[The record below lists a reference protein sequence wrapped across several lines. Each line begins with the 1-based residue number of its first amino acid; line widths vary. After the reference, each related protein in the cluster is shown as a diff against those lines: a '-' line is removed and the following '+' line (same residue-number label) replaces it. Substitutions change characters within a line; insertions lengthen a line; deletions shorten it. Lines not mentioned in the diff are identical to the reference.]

1 MTILNFFS
9 PLFRKKHFA
18 KQDVSK
24 TELKRCLTTVDL
36 TFLGIGSTL
45 GAGAYILSGQVAKEK
60 AGPAVVLSFLVAA
73 VASLLAGLC
82 YAEFGARVPRTGSA
96 YVYSYVT
103 VGEIWAFV
111 IGWNLILEYV
121 IGTSSVARAWSAYFD
136 TLVGGKIEAFTLE
149 HLKINVSWLA
159 DYPDFLAFSICILL
173 SILLGIGVKESSRF
187 NTIFT
192 IVNLIVLTYVII
204 CGMFKADTD
213 NWKIP
218 EDDVPPKYG
227 DGGFFPY
234 GFSGM
239 ISGAATC
246 FYGFVGFD
254 CIATTGEEAKNPR
267 RAIPISIVI
276 SLFFIFIAYFGISMT
291 ITLMCP
297 YFLLDEKAPLP
308 FVFDYVGWTS
318 AKYVISI
325 GAVCALSTSLLG
337 AMFPLP
343 RVIYA
348 MASDGIIFRFLA
360 RINSRTKTPVLAT
373 ILSGVFAGLMALI
386 FDLDEL
392 VNMMSIGTLLAY
404 TLVAFS
410 VVVLR
415 YRASNDKDSDS
426 VNGVDTHYSNGVGLS
441 PSSISSTRLRIVHSD
456 VPTQRSE
463 NISKI
468 CIGVTCT
475 AIIAISV
482 LIVFALDDIAKAK
495 WWALLLLIITSTCLV
510 AGGSILALLPQDST
524 ELAFKVPLVPL
535 LPLFSIWFNVILML
549 KLDYQTWIRFAVW
562 MAIGFVVYFVY
573 GIFNSNERKRY
584 VDEDKDESDETAKL
598 LDN

>member
-1 MTILNFFS
+1 MNAKNIFK

-18 KQDVSK
+18 NNDVST
-24 TELKRCLTTVDL
+24 TELKRCLNTVDL

-73 VASLLAGLC
+73 IASLLAGLC

-136 TLVGGKIEAFTLE
+136 TLVDGKIEAYTKE
-149 HLKINVSWLA
+149 HLHFNVSWMA
-159 DYPDFLAFSICILL
+159 EYPDFLAFSICIVL
-173 SILLGIGVKESSRF
+173 SILLSIGVKESSRF

-192 IVNLIVLTYVII
+192 IVNLLVLTYVII
-204 CGMFKADTD
+204 CGLFKADGD

-218 EDDVPPKYG
+218 ENQIPPEYG
-227 DGGFFPY
+227 KGGFFPY

-239 ISGAATC
+239 IAGAATC

-254 CIATTGEEAKNPR
+254 CIATTGEEAENPR
-267 RAIPISIVI
+267 RAIPISIML
-276 SLFFIFIAYFGISMT
+276 SLLFIFIAYFGVSVT

-297 YFLLDEKAPLP
+297 YYLLDEKAPLP

-318 AKYVISI
+318 AKYVISV

-348 MASDGIIFRFLA
+348 MASDGIIFRFL
-360 RINSRTKTPVLAT
+360 SRVSSRSKTPILAT
-373 ILSGVFAGLMALI
+373 IISGIFAGTMALV

-410 VVVLR
+410 VIVLR
-415 YRASNDKDSDS
+415 YKAKTTEDL
-426 VNGVDTHYSNGVGLS
+426 NGVNENFDAAPHRKHRRCLE
-441 PSSISSTRLRIVHSD
+441 SSG
-456 VPTQRSE
+456 VPTEHTEFVS
-463 NISKI
+463 NI
-468 CIGVTCT
+468 CIGVACI
-475 AIIAISV
+475 AIIGASV
-482 LIVFALDDIAKAK
+482 LIVFAGDAIVNAD
-495 WWALLLLIITSTCLV
+495 WWAVLLIVLIPLIIIIAAV
-510 AGGSILALLPQDST
+510 NLKLQPQDPT
-524 ELAFKVPLVPL
+524 VLAFKV
-535 LPLFSIWFNVILML
+535 S
-549 KLDYQTWIRFAVW
+549 RFC
-562 MAIGFVVYFVY
+562 VYFGY
-573 GIFNSNERKRY
+573 GICNSNERMHQS
-584 VDEDKDESDETAKL
+584 DEEDKNKRLIDDYESMAEPKIDERAKL
-598 LDN
+598 VNGH